1 MDYRNIHDRQIPD
14 PRLGRYPPPQRYID
28 RPPLNLPHDPAARV
42 NKEAHDRRK
51 GERIEDRKEE
61 RKEERKTTVNEERKA
76 TINEGDKEAV
86 IQKKSISAKDAV
98 VEDCKLVANILNDYA
113 NLQYNEEI
121 ALNNLFIQK
130 NYSIF

>member
-1 MDYRNIHDRQIPD
+1 MTEERE
-14 PRLGRYPPPQRYID
+14 
-28 RPPLNLPHDPAARV
+28 
-42 NKEAHDRRK
+42 KERKRRK
-51 GERIEDRKEE
+51 KKEE

-86 IQKKSISAKDAV
+86 IQKKPISAKDAV

-130 NYSIF
+130 NYSIFLKHLNS